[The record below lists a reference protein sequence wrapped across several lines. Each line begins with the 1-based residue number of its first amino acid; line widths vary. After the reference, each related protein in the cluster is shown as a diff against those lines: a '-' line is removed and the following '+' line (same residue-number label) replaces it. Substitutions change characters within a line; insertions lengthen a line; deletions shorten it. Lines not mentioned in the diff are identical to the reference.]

1 MIPESVLEEVY
12 KTYPRKLGK
21 SPGLKKAKKEIKK
34 TSDLEN
40 LKTAIQNYR
49 SHLER
54 ENIEPKFTMHFS
66 TFMSQWRDWICP
78 EHETQAL
85 SISDVLR
92 GCK

>member
-1 MIPESVLEEVY
+1 MLEEAY

-40 LKTAIQNYR
+40 LKTAIQNYKV
-49 SHLER
+49 HLEK

-66 TFMSQWRDWICP
+66 TFMGQWRDWICP
-78 EHETQAL
+78 EYEPQGL

-92 GCK
+92 GHK